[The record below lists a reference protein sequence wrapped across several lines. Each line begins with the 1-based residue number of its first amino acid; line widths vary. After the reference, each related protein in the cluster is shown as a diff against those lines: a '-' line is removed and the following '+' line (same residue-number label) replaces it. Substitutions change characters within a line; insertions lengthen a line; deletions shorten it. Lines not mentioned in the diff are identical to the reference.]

1 MDAIVNGPTINGKL
15 PAWVGEM
22 AALCK
27 PDQVVWAG
35 GSQEEYDRLCQ
46 MMVDTGTFIR
56 LNPKK
61 RPNSYLARSHPSD
74 VGRVEDRTFI
84 CSTNK
89 DDAGPTNNW
98 APPAEMRATLHGLFD
113 GCMAGRT
120 MYVIP
125 FSMGPIGSPIAKIGV
140 QLSDSPYVVVNMQI
154 MTRMGKAVLDALGSD
169 GLFIPCMHSVG
180 APLNPGQKD
189 VPWPCEGDIN
199 RKYIVHFPET
209 YEIWSYGS
217 GYGGNAL
224 LGKKCLALRIASVM
238 ARDEG
243 WLAEHMLIM
252 GIQPPNGEKTYL
264 GAAFPSACGKTNL
277 AMLVPPKGFEGWKV
291 STVGDDIAWIKKA
304 PDGALRAINPESGFF
319 GVAPGTNAQ
328 SNPNAM
334 QTISKNCI
342 FTNTALTDDG
352 DVWWEG
358 MTDKPPAHLID
369 WKGEDWTSGCG
380 RPAAHPNARFTA
392 PASQCP
398 SIDPDWEKP
407 EGVPISA
414 FVFGGRMS
422 KELPLVFQAFN
433 WCHGV
438 YIAATMGSEATAAAI
453 GQAAMRRDPMAML
466 PFCGYNM
473 ADYFGHWLNAGRRLS
488 NPPQIFRV
496 NWFRK
501 DENGKFIW
509 PGFGD
514 NLRVLKWIIDRVHGR
529 GYAVE
534 SPIGWVPRHEDIE
547 WKGLDFPA
555 DKFYD
560 LMAVGRNAGAA
571 EAHAHEE
578 QFDQFFDR
586 LPKEFFFER
595 ELLRSRLWRSPD
607 RWELAHKGTARPAA

>member
-1 MDAIVNGPTINGKL
+1 MGASVNSPTTNGKL
-15 PAWVGEM
+15 RDWVGEM

-27 PDQVVWAG
+27 PDQVVWAD

-46 MMVDTGTFIR
+46 MMVDAGTFIR
-56 LNPKK
+56 LSPKK

-84 CSTNK
+84 CATNK
-89 DDAGPTNNW
+89 DDVGPTNNW
-98 APPAEMRATLHGLFD
+98 APPAEMRATLRGLFD

-140 QLSDSPYVVVNMQI
+140 QLSDSPYVVANMRI

-169 GLFIPCMHSVG
+169 GFFIPCMHSVG
-180 APLNPGQKD
+180 APLKPGQKD

-199 RKYIVHFPET
+199 HKYIVHFPET

-252 GIQPPNGEKTYL
+252 GIQAPNGEKTYL

-277 AMLVPPKGFEGWKV
+277 AMLVPPKGFEGWRV

-304 PDGALRAINPESGFF
+304 PDGTLRAINPESGFF
-319 GVAPGTNAQ
+319 GVAPGTNGQ

-369 WKGEDWTSGCG
+369 WKGEDWTPGCG

-466 PFCGYNM
+466 PFCAYNM
-473 ADYFGHWLNAGRRLS
+473 ADYFGHWLNFGRRLS

-514 NLRVLKWIIDRVHGR
+514 NMRVLKWIVDRVQGR

-534 SPIGWVPRHEDIE
+534 SPLGWMPRHKDIE
-547 WKGLDFPA
+547 WNGLDFPA

-560 LMAVGRNAGAA
+560 LMAVGRDAGTA
-571 EAHAHEE
+571 EAQAHEE
-578 QFDQFFDR
+578 QFDQFVDR
-586 LPKEFFFER
+586 LPKEFIFER

-607 RWELAHKGTARPAA
+607 RWELAHKDTVRPAA

>member
-1 MDAIVNGPTINGKL
+1 MDASANSPTANSKL
-15 PAWVGEM
+15 RDWVGEM

-27 PDQVVWAG
+27 PHQVVWAD

-46 MMVDTGTFIR
+46 MMVDAGTFIR

-84 CSTNK
+84 CTTNK

-98 APPAEMRATLHGLFD
+98 APPTEMRATLRGLFD

-140 QLSDSPYVVVNMQI
+140 QLSDSPYVVVNMRI
-154 MTRMGKAVLDALGSD
+154 MTRMGKAVLDALGAE
-169 GLFIPCMHSVG
+169 GFFIPCVHSVG
-180 APLNPGQKD
+180 APLKPGQKD
-189 VPWPCEGDIN
+189 VPWPCDGDIN

-252 GIQPPNGEKTYL
+252 GIEAPNGEKTYL

-277 AMLVPPKGFEGWKV
+277 AMLVPPKGFDSWKV

-304 PDGALRAINPESGFF
+304 PDGTLRAINPESGFF
-319 GVAPGTNAQ
+319 GVAPGTNGQ

-352 DVWWEG
+352 DIWWEG

-369 WKGEDWTSGCG
+369 WKGEDWTPGCG
-380 RPAAHPNARFTA
+380 RPASHPNARFTA

-422 KELPLVFQAFN
+422 KELPLVFQGFN

-473 ADYFGHWLNAGRRLS
+473 ADYFGHWLNVGRRLS

-501 DENGKFIW
+501 DEDGKFIW

-514 NLRVLKWIIDRVHGR
+514 NMRVLKWIIDRVQAR
-529 GYAVE
+529 GFAVE
-534 SPIGWVPRHEDIE
+534 SPLGFMPRHEDIE
-547 WKGLDFPA
+547 WNGLDFPA

-560 LMAVGRNAGAA
+560 LMAVGRDAGAA
-571 EAHAHEE
+571 EAQAHEE
-578 QFDQFFDR
+578 QFEKFFDR
-586 LPKEFFFER
+586 LPKEFVFER

-607 RWELAHKGTARPAA
+607 RWELAPKDPVRPAA

>member
-1 MDAIVNGPTINGKL
+1 MDAIVNSLTTNGRL
-15 PAWVGEM
+15 RDWVGEM

-27 PDQVVWAG
+27 PDKVVWAD

-46 MMVDTGTFIR
+46 TMVDAGTFIR
-56 LNPKK
+56 LDAKK

-98 APPAEMRATLHGLFD
+98 APPAEMRATLRGLFD

-140 QLSDSPYVVVNMQI
+140 QLSDSPYVVTNMRI

-169 GLFIPCMHSVG
+169 GSFIPCMHSVG
-180 APLNPGQKD
+180 APLKPGQKD

-252 GIQPPNGEKTYL
+252 GIQAPNGEKTYL

-277 AMLVPPKGFEGWKV
+277 AMLVPPKGFEGWRV

-304 PDGALRAINPESGFF
+304 PDGTLRAINPESGFF
-319 GVAPGTNAQ
+319 GVAPGTNGQ

-334 QTISKNCI
+334 QTISKNSI

-369 WKGEDWTSGCG
+369 WKGEDWTPGCG

-473 ADYFGHWLNAGRRLS
+473 ADYFGHWLNLGRRLF

-514 NLRVLKWIIDRVHGR
+514 NMRVLKWIVERVHGR

-534 SPIGWVPRHEDIE
+534 SPLGWMPRHEDIE
-547 WKGLDFPA
+547 WNGLDFPA

-560 LMAVGRNAGAA
+560 LMAVGRDAGAA
-571 EAHAHEE
+571 EAHAHAE
-578 QFDQFFDR
+578 QFDKFFDR
-586 LPKEFFFER
+586 LPKEFIFER

-607 RWELAHKGTARPAA
+607 RWELAHKDTVRPAV